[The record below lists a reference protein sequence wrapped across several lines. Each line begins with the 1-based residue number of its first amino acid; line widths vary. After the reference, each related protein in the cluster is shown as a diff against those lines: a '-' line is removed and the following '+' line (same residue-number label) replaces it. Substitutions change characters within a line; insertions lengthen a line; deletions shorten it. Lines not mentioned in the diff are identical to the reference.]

1 LLVLSP
7 AERSAL
13 RARAHKLHPVVL
25 LGEKGLTDAS
35 LLEIDHNLRAHEL
48 IKIRVAGVGWD
59 QRDAIL
65 DEICD
70 KLEAAQVQHIGKTLV
85 IYRPRPA
92 EEETR
97 SRPRRRVR
105 RAPRQPKRAHQNR

>member
-1 LLVLSP
+1 MLILSP

-25 LGEKGLTDAS
+25 LGEKGLTEPA

-48 IKIRVAGVGWD
+48 IKVRAAGADRD

-65 DEICD
+65 GEICA
-70 KLEAAQVQHIGKTLV
+70 KLEAAAIQHIGKTFVL
-85 IYRPRPA
+85 YRPRPP
-92 EEETR
+92 EEAVR
-97 SRPRRRVR
+97 ARPRRRVR
-105 RAPRQPKRAHQNR
+105 PAVRQPKRAHQNR